1 MDAIKPDYYKYAFP
15 GGYTYDVIDIAK
27 AMNLP
32 FTLSLALKYF
42 RVKGDMRKQINDL
55 EKAKEC
61 IQREIDYLNRQY
73 LEQFPTLPF

>member
-1 MDAIKPDYYKYAFP
+1 MEEVKPTYYKMNIK
-15 GGYTYDVIDIAK
+15 GVEIDVIDIAR

-42 RVKGDMRKQINDL
+42 RIKGDTSKRVSDL

-61 IQREIDYLNRQY
+61 IQREIDYLNE
-73 LEQFPTLPF
+73 LKKPPF